1 MQRCARY
8 LLGTLALLIT
18 LGSLSSCGDKW
29 QRKLSDKKLR
39 QLIGELY
46 KADCLMDNLGN
57 SINDTMR
64 LALEDQIFEKYG
76 ITRSD
81 FDSIVY
87 HYNIDKPLYFADI
100 VRRASYDLDKELE
113 AVQKGGST
121 PSPENLFFSSESGDL
136 SNLNIEQIVP
146 NSYYPCRVSF
156 LSKAS
161 WITHSAV
168 INDGIPA
175 GSSLEVSIDVEDLPE
190 KVIENQLAP
199 ILEVSYYADDSHQVS
214 IQTPLKNSNGETYCT
229 LDFKEDFPP
238 GRLTL
243 SLFQLGG
250 KGYPGYTLY
259 IRSLRVAFI
268 SGKGPGD
275 SSPTI
280 EDELLFDRL
289 LASEEALNPQLR
301 PEP

>member
-100 VRRASYDLDKELE
+100 VRRASQDIDEELGSI
-113 AVQKGGST
+113 QKGN
-121 PSPENLFFSSESGDL
+121 PFSPEDFVLQPFFGDL
-136 SNLNIEQIVP
+136 NSHNIHQIVP
-146 NSYYPCRVSF
+146 ESYYPRYVSF

-161 WITHSAV
+161 WLTHSAI

-175 GSSLEVSIDVEDLPE
+175 GSSLEVTIDVEDLPE

-243 SLFQLGG
+243 SLFQPGG
-250 KGYPGYTLY
+250 KGFPAYTLY

-268 SGKGPGD
+268 SGKGPDD
-275 SSPTI
+275 SSSTI

>member
-1 MQRCARY
+1 MLRCTRY
-8 LLGTLALLIT
+8 LLGSLALLIT
-18 LGSLSSCGDKW
+18 LAGLSSCGDKW

-100 VRRASYDLDKELE
+100 VRRASQDIDEELE
-113 AVQKGGST
+113 STQKGN
-121 PSPENLFFSSESGDL
+121 PFSPEDFDFQPFFGDL
-136 SNLNIEQIVP
+136 NSHNIHQIIP
-146 NSYYPCRVSF
+146 ESYYPRYVSF

-161 WITHSAV
+161 WLTHSAV
-168 INDGIPA
+168 INDTIPA
-175 GSSLEVSIDVEDLPE
+175 GSSIEVTIDVQGLPE
-190 KVIENQLAP
+190 KVIEKQLAP
-199 ILEVSYYADDSHQVS
+199 ILEISYYTDDSHQVA
-214 IQTPLKNSNGETYCT
+214 IQNPLKSANGQTYCT
-229 LDFKEDFPP
+229 LDFKEDFPA
-238 GRLTL
+238 GRLTI
-243 SLFQLGG
+243 SLFELGG
-250 KGYPGYTLY
+250 KGFPAYTLY
-259 IRSLRVAFI
+259 IRSLRVSFT
-268 SGKGPGD
+268 SGKGPIHT
-275 SSPTI
+275 SSGV
-280 EDELLFDRL
+280 EDELLFERL
-289 LASEEALNPQLR
+289 PITQETFNPQFN

>member
-100 VRRASYDLDKELE
+100 VRRASYDLD
-113 AVQKGGST
+113 
-121 PSPENLFFSSESGDL
+121 
-136 SNLNIEQIVP
+136 
-146 NSYYPCRVSF
+146 
-156 LSKAS
+156 
-161 WITHSAV
+161 
-168 INDGIPA
+168 
-175 GSSLEVSIDVEDLPE
+175 
-190 KVIENQLAP
+190 
-199 ILEVSYYADDSHQVS
+199 
-214 IQTPLKNSNGETYCT
+214 
-229 LDFKEDFPP
+229 
-238 GRLTL
+238 
-243 SLFQLGG
+243 
-250 KGYPGYTLY
+250 
-259 IRSLRVAFI
+259 
-268 SGKGPGD
+268 
-275 SSPTI
+275 
-280 EDELLFDRL
+280 
-289 LASEEALNPQLR
+289 
-301 PEP
+301 

>member
-18 LGSLSSCGDKW
+18 LAGLSSCGDKW

-100 VRRASYDLDKELE
+100 VRRASQDIDEELGSI
-113 AVQKGGST
+113 QKSN
-121 PSPENLFFSSESGDL
+121 PFSPEDFVLQPFFGDL
-136 SNLNIEQIVP
+136 NSHNIHQIVP
-146 NSYYPCRVSF
+146 ESYYPRYVSF

-161 WITHSAV
+161 WLTHSAV
-168 INDGIPA
+168 INDTIPA
-175 GSSLEVSIDVEDLPE
+175 GSSIEVTIDVQGLPE

-199 ILEVSYYADDSHQVS
+199 ILEISYYADDSHQVS
-214 IQTPLKNSNGETYCT
+214 IQSPLKSANGETYCT
-229 LDFKEDFPP
+229 LDFKEDLPP
-238 GRLTL
+238 GRLTV
-243 SLFQLGG
+243 SLFQPGG
-250 KGYPGYTLY
+250 TGYPGYTLY
-259 IRSLRVAFI
+259 IRSLRVSFT
-268 SGKGPGD
+268 SGRGPMD
-275 SSPTI
+275 STSGV
-280 EDELLFDRL
+280 EDELLFERL
-289 LASEEALNPQLR
+289 PITQETFNPQLN